1 MIKKQKTNN
10 YSAKFAFFYMLS
22 LVALV
27 FTSLSVGMVTFQ
39 IINRYIS
46 DSIGRFGEGFSSD
59 ILRFAIAALIVATP
73 LFFLISR
80 QIYKNLF
87 KGILAKEAGVR
98 KWLTYFILL
107 ISSLI
112 ILGWLIG
119 LINNYLGGELTLKF
133 ILKAIAAVIISAIA
147 FTFYLYDIRRDKII
161 GQKDNVIK
169 IYFYGSLIIIIVA
182 FIFALLVVESPKQ
195 ARNRKL
201 DNIVLDDFDTI
212 SNGLSDYYNKNQK
225 LPVTLEELK
234 SEILFVD
241 EENLQDSDTDQ
252 AYAYK
257 AMEDKKYQ
265 LCATFRT
272 SNVDDQDVS
281 SQFYREKW
289 PHKAGVQCIDQ
300 SIEQK
305 GY

>member
-1 MIKKQKTNN
+1 
-10 YSAKFAFFYMLS
+10 MLS

-39 IINRYIS
+39 IINRYIP

-147 FTFYLYDIRRDKII
+147 FTFYLYDSTLSLVNETTLSQGSRNINFTNLADINEEYYYNVTIRDKAGNENSTLTRKLTLDSTNPII
-161 GQKDNVIK
+161 DYDISNLLNNTNQTSKTVVINVTHAETNPD
-169 IYFYGSLIIIIVA
+169 IIILTGI
-182 FIFALLVVESPKQ
+182 IHRMKQ
-195 ARNRKL
+195 TNTTRL
-201 DNIVLDDFDTI
+201 I
-212 SNGLSDYYNKNQK
+212 LS
-225 LPVTLEELK
+225 L
-234 SEILFVD
+234 
-241 EENLQDSDTDQ
+241 
-252 AYAYK
+252 
-257 AMEDKKYQ
+257 
-265 LCATFRT
+265 
-272 SNVDDQDVS
+272 
-281 SQFYREKW
+281 
-289 PHKAGVQCIDQ
+289 H
-300 SIEQK
+300 
-305 GY
+305 